1 MEPIVISLG
10 KSTQVL
16 VSEGKTIKCK
26 RKKDHFL
33 QFRRMPKGS
42 FRLEVVPVSF
52 APLELKDERS
62 FLLLQYNGHKGSSV
76 TGELL
81 GDLNPFNVFLDTSQ
95 IADCGGFERKDRH
108 EGRVRIV
115 YDINLYVNEQLS
127 DSLKGESFELEI
139 APLDYNLNVS
149 LRAPETELVY
159 AMGQGETPA
168 GSLCFSHGSEFNYA
182 APLCVEFKYEVR
194 HNGEIV
200 TGNLFRLDSAAS
212 ESNPLMGTPDD
223 INLGTGSVLVYNQ
236 KRNEISNLYPN
247 HTKGGNNVVSIPL
260 YMDLSKITNPVD
272 DEDEKYVLSL
282 SVKYSAIDVH
292 DSSVIMTK
300 TLFRD
305 MTVRVR
311 RNTCFTELKVFL
323 EKQGA
328 KIRVRDFGHNKVNV
342 LPLSETLCAAEGLKV
357 SYGIRL
363 GNMAQAMDSEHP
375 AARVLVSNF
384 SCEVV
389 QTGDARIEL
398 KENSTIEDVFR
409 MSGSLLGVKKA
420 RALDCGSPML
430 EMNFDYDPAGI
441 RKISKGNEC
450 PVDIRFSFNYSVDLD
465 GTLEEPA
472 ESYTGVIRTKVEL
485 VPTPEWLCVDF
496 GTSAVV
502 AAYGD
507 KLTDNRGEK
516 MDILLD
522 LKKAK
527 TNLLRKAYPKEP
539 LKQKDESESAPKLIS
554 SQMALNPDNRGDF
567 DELKPAKEFGQ
578 SALWFSPASGMLVS
592 NDYMLP
598 CLKSMVG
605 FKSLPEALVEAISSV
620 HFNYRKGEGAPIE
633 FNSHNSPL
641 TRVETLF
648 EIVYKQLFHLY
659 LETASTAQNRTGC
672 GNAQRLILTYPNTYT
687 PLHLKKVREIAARQ
701 LPELRIDDSDD
712 RKNYLRFIS
721 ESDAV
726 AFYYLSRR
734 SSLKSKHYLSDDFDR
749 NILVYDMGAGTL
761 DLTYI
766 VKTSE
771 NAETLIDVRG
781 KMGVNKAGNYADY
794 VLGEI
799 LCDFAKT
806 ENDKKILREALELTV
821 KTGGANSNS
830 VAFKRYIKSDLKP
843 ALNSDDDKEIPDMPL
858 GVGNATSIKFDGTIG
873 DIINDDRYRQYL
885 LSATKKV
892 FDNFAGIMGKMGF
905 RTDENKINIVV
916 FSGRASG
923 LRGLRAAVKESLE
936 PYMKTDCRFFDISGD
951 DFIEPE
957 SNATLSDEAFS
968 RLKTVVVDGAMTYA
982 TLYGNEGSM
991 YKLRKR
997 NVYSIYGLILE
1008 RGNSDSIEWK
1018 PLITPLSKPLSD
1030 KPEEHF
1036 GMTVYQYDSS
1046 ECSGGNPLM
1055 LNLGSYSKMYLVSSY
1070 CADTASA
1077 WKSRDMEMISVLTEI
1092 NLGAL
1097 GSQNLGN
1104 QAVVLKI
1111 NGQNELQ
1118 LWIGDLNQTF
1128 SPHEDWGDET
1138 FRKSLWPVKL
1148 A

>member
-16 VSEGKTIKCK
+16 VSEDRTIKCR

-33 QFRRMPKGS
+33 HFKRMPKGQ
-42 FRLEVVPVSF
+42 FRLEIVPVSY
-52 APLELKDERS
+52 APLELRDERN
-62 FLLLQYNGHKGSSV
+62 FLLLQYNGHKGSVV

-95 IADCGGFERKDRH
+95 IADCGGFERKDS
-108 EGRVRIV
+108 GKNRIRIE
-115 YDINLYVNEQLS
+115 YDVNLYVDEQLS

-139 APLDYNLNVS
+139 APLDYVLDLRLN
-149 LRAPETELVY
+149 APEEELMYVS
-159 AMGQGETPA
+159 GQGETPA
-168 GSLCFSHGSEFNYA
+168 GELCFSHGSEFNYA
-182 APLCVEFKYEVR
+182 APLLVKFKYEIL
-194 HNGEIV
+194 HNGEV
-200 TGNLFRLDSAAS
+200 VRRQVFRLDSAVC

-223 INLGTGSVLVYNQ
+223 VNLGTDTVLGYDQ
-236 KRNEISNLYPN
+236 KRNEITNLYPN
-247 HTKGGNNVVSIPL
+247 HTGKGNNVVSIPV
-260 YMDLSKITNPVD
+260 YIDLSKIQNPID
-272 DEDEKYVLSL
+272 DDDEKYILYVSGE
-282 SVKYSAIDVH
+282 YSAVDVA
-292 DSSVIMTK
+292 DSSIIMTK
-300 TLFRD
+300 SFSKE

-311 RNTCFTELKVFL
+311 RNTRYTELKVFL

-328 KIRVRDFGHNKVNV
+328 RTRVHDFGTREINV
-342 LPLSETLCAAEGLKV
+342 LNLLTDTLCAAEGLKV
-357 SYGIRL
+357 SYIIKV
-363 GNMAQAMDSEHP
+363 GNTAQAIDSEHP
-375 AARVLVSNF
+375 NARVLISNF
-384 SCEVV
+384 SYEVL

-398 KENSTIEDVFR
+398 KENSTIDDVFR
-409 MSGSLLGVKKA
+409 MSGALLDVKTP

-430 EMNFDYDPAGI
+430 EMNFDYNPAGI
-441 RKISKGNEC
+441 RKISKGYEC
-450 PVDIRFSFNYSVDLD
+450 HVDIRFSFIYSIDLD
-465 GTLEEPA
+465 GILDEPT
-472 ESYTGVIRTKVEL
+472 ETYIGVIRTKVEL
-485 VPTPEWLCVDF
+485 LPTPEWLCVDF

-502 AAYGD
+502 ASYGD

-522 LKKAK
+522 LKRAK
-527 TNLLRKAYPKEP
+527 TNLLRRAYPREP
-539 LKQKDESESAPKLIS
+539 LKQRDESESAAKLIS
-554 SQMALNPDNRGDF
+554 SMMALNPDNEGDY
-567 DELKPAKEFGQ
+567 DELKPVAGFSK
-578 SALWFSPASGMLVS
+578 SALWFSPASGMLAS

-605 FKSLPEALVEAISSV
+605 FKSLPAALVTAISNV
-620 HFNYRKGEGAPIE
+620 RFNYRKGSDAIE
-633 FNSHNSPL
+633 FNSYNSPL

-648 EIVYKQLFHLY
+648 ELVYKQLFHLY
-659 LETASTAQNRTGC
+659 LEAASTEQERSKC

-701 LPELRIDDSDD
+701 LPDLRIDNCDD
-712 RKNYLRFIS
+712 RKNYLRFLS

-734 SSLKSKHYLSDDFDR
+734 NSLRSKYVLPDSFDR

-766 VKTSE
+766 VKASE
-771 NAETLIDVRG
+771 NAETIIDIRG
-781 KMGVNKAGNYADY
+781 KIGVNKAGNYVDY

-799 LCDFAKT
+799 LCDFAT
-806 ENDKKILREALELTV
+806 SDNDKSILRGALGLEA
-821 KTGGANSNS
+821 GGANSNS
-830 VAFKRYIKSDLKP
+830 VAFKRYIKSVLKP
-843 ALNSDDDKEIPDMPL
+843 ALNSDDDAEIPEMSL
-858 GVGNATSIKFDGTIG
+858 GVGNATSIKFDGTIC
-873 DIINDDRYRQYL
+873 DIVDDERYRQYL

-892 FDNFAGIMGKMGF
+892 FDNFAGIMGSMGF
-905 RTDENKINIVV
+905 RTEENKINIVV

-923 LRGLRAAVKESLE
+923 LRGLRAAVKENLE
-936 PYMKTDCRFFDISGD
+936 PYMKKDCRFFDISGD
-951 DFIEPE
+951 DFIEP
-957 SNATLSDEAFS
+957 DERLQPDAAAIS

-991 YKLRKR
+991 YKLKKR

-1008 RGNSDSIEWK
+1008 RGSSDSIEWR
-1018 PLITPLSKPLSD
+1018 PLVTPLSKPLSD

-1036 GMTVYQYDSS
+1036 GMTVYQYDSA
-1046 ECSGGNPLM
+1046 ECSGGNPLR

-1097 GSQNLGN
+1097 GAQNLGS
-1104 QAVVLKI
+1104 QEVVLKI

-1118 LWIGDLNQTF
+1118 LFIGELNQTF
-1128 SPHEDWGDET
+1128 TPHEDWGDET
-1138 FRKSLWPVKL
+1138 FLKSLWPVKL

>member
-363 GNMAQAMDSEHP
+363 GNMAQAIDPEHP
-375 AARVLVSNF
+375 AARVLISNF
-384 SCEVV
+384 SYKVV
-389 QTGDARIEL
+389 QTEDARIEL

-409 MSGSLLGVKKA
+409 MSGTLLDVRNP

-430 EMNFDYDPAGI
+430 EMDFDYDPSGI
-441 RKISKGNEC
+441 KRISKGYEC
-450 PVDIRFSFNYSVDLD
+450 PVDIRFSFNYSIDLD
-465 GTLEEPA
+465 GILDVPT

-502 AAYGD
+502 ASYGD
-507 KLTDNRGEK
+507 TLTDNRGER

-522 LKKAK
+522 LKEAK
-527 TNLLRKAYPKEP
+527 RNLLRKAYPREP
-539 LKQKDESESAPKLIS
+539 LKQRDESESAPKLIS
-554 SQMALNPDNRGDF
+554 SLMALNPDNDGDY
-567 DELKPAKEFGQ
+567 DELKPAVAFGR
-578 SALWFSPASGMLVS
+578 SALWFSPSSGMLVS

-605 FKSLPEALVEAISSV
+605 FKMLPATLVEAISRV
-620 HFNYRKGEGAPIE
+620 HFNYTKGGENFN

-641 TRVETLF
+641 TKVDSLF
-648 EIVYKQLFHLY
+648 ELVYKQLFHLY
-659 LETASTAQNRTGC
+659 LETASTAQNRTDC
-672 GNAQRLILTYPNTYT
+672 GSAQRLILTYPNTYT
-687 PLHLKKVREIAARQ
+687 PLHLKKVREIAAKQ
-701 LPELRIDDSDD
+701 LPDLRIDDNDD
-712 RKNYLRFIS
+712 RKNYLRFMS

-734 SSLKSKHYLSDDFDR
+734 SALRYEHDLPDDFDR

-781 KMGVNKAGNYADY
+781 KMGVNKAGNYVDY

-799 LCDFAKT
+799 LCDLAASD
-806 ENDKKILREALELTV
+806 NDKNILRGALGLEA
-821 KTGGANSNS
+821 GGANSNS
-830 VAFKRYIKSDLKP
+830 VAFKRYIKSTLKP
-843 ALNSDDDKEIPDMPL
+843 ALNSDDDAEIPDMPL
-858 GVGNATSIKFDGTIG
+858 GVGNATSIRFDGTIG
-873 DIINDDRYRQYL
+873 KIINDDRYKQYL

-892 FDNFAGIMGKMGF
+892 FDNFAGIMGSMGF
-905 RTDENKINIVV
+905 RTEENKINIVV

-923 LRGLRAAVKESLE
+923 LRGLRAAVKENLGH
-936 PYMKTDCRFFDISGD
+936 YMKNDCRFFDISGA
-951 DFIEPE
+951 DFIEP
-957 SNATLSDEAFS
+957 DERIQPDDSAIS

-991 YKLRKR
+991 YKLKKR

-1030 KPEEHF
+1030 KSEEHY
-1036 GMTVYQYDSS
+1036 GMTVYQYDSA

-1077 WKSRDMEMISVLTEI
+1077 WRSRDMEMISVLTEI

-1097 GSQNLGN
+1097 GAQNLGS

-1118 LWIGDLNQTF
+1118 LLIGDLNQTLT
-1128 SPHEDWGDET
+1128 PHEDWGDET

-1148 A
+1148 G